1 MPAAPSD
8 TQILD
13 LIDAWIADLARGDYA
28 CAHARTAHD
37 AYYGWT
43 PALLRAV
50 IEGYG
55 SPEAYA
61 DGSVYRVT
69 PAAQASGAPHER
81 CVERPAKQDGD
92 MAIAEARHALPLN
105 GVWSDL
111 TATFRV
117 QSTALGA
124 RLVLQDIH
132 VF

>member
-1 MPAAPSD
+1 MHLPAAPSD
-8 TQILD
+8 TRILD
-13 LIDAWIADLARGDYA
+13 IIDAWIADLARGDYA

-69 PAAQASGAPHER
+69 PARWPVAASNA
-81 CVERPAKQDGD
+81 
-92 MAIAEARHALPLN
+92 
-105 GVWSDL
+105 L
-111 TATFRV
+111 TARM
-117 QSTALGA
+117 ALR
-124 RLVLQDIH
+124 RLPKRAIPCP
-132 VF
+132 